1 MTTLTPEAIA
11 TMIQTAVTSAISAQ
25 ATQTQTLS
33 PHEIAIRKFQNDHV
47 KQPGTALQLAKRDLK
62 RFHYLNRDST
72 AENKDSYDR
81 MAQKLI
87 NDIDA
92 FITMRKADMA
102 SAKPS
107 TDNHPT
113 IEATPL
119 AQVPAVKKILPFNNT
134 QWEELIKQSVDSQ
147 GTVASS

>member
-11 TMIQTAVTSAISAQ
+11 PMIQTAVTSAVSAQ

-72 AENKDSYDR
+72 AENKDTYDR

-102 SAKPS
+102 KSKVV
-107 TDNHPT
+107 DNHPS
-113 IEATPL
+113 IEATPV
-119 AQVPAVKKILPFNNT
+119 AKMPAVKMIKPFCNT
-134 QWEELIKQSVDSQ
+134 EWEEVIAQSVDSQ